1 MINATEARRLVT
13 ESDAVFQ
20 TLLAQVELEITRAA
34 AAGKY
39 HVPLRLWLQYT
50 PPQLTPIQ
58 TRLKQELE
66 LKGFGVV
73 IEKLYNEGPWHGGF
87 RDDDTPES
95 YYRMRVAW

>member
-1 MINATEARRLVT
+1 MINATEARNLV
-13 ESDAVFQ
+13 DGVFQ

-34 AAGKY
+34 AAGKNRVY
-39 HVPLRLWLQYT
+39 LSQRLQYT
-50 PPQLTPIQ
+50 PPHPTPIQ